1 MKHIG
6 LATLGRDA
14 EVRYTPAGEAVAN
27 LSLAVTV
34 YDKAAE
40 NNRGTQ
46 WIDASLWGKQA
57 EALTQYMTKG
67 SRHCFVLSDLRM
79 EKYTD
84 KEGYDAYKLVARVDS
99 VELGPKREGESGGT
113 SSGGTGQRR
122 PASTGGSAPAP
133 APAAGGNVG
142 DFDDDLPF

>member
-14 EVRYTPAGEAVAN
+14 EIRRTPDGTAVAN

-34 YDKAAE
+34 YDKEAE
-40 NNRGTQ
+40 GNRGTQ

-57 EALTQYMTKG
+57 EALTEYMTKG
-67 SRHCFVLSDLRM
+67 SRHCFTLSDLKM
-79 EKYTD
+79 EEYAD
-84 KEGYDAYKLVARVDS
+84 KDGYAAFKLVARVDS
-99 VELGPKREGESGGT
+99 VELGPKREGGASGT